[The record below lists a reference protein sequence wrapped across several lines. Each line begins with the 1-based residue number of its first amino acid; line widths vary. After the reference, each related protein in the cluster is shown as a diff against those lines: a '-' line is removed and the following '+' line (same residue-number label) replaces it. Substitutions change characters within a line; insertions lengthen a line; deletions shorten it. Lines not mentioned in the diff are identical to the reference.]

1 MAHFV
6 MILHAAGYWMP
17 RLKPVVL
24 SRLASG
30 RAEIKSFEK
39 RIFNAFI
46 PRNISRPTFA
56 MKTPNA
62 NHSRR
67 QFLKAGSAALIGG
80 SVMISGGYLLG
91 ARTLGLPLGL
101 QLYSV
106 RDLLPKDYE
115 DTLQQVAALGYR
127 EVEAAG
133 FYNHTAS
140 EVKQAMRKAGLRCVS
155 SHHPY
160 GDLHERFDEILA
172 FNHELGARYV
182 ICSYPGLRNP
192 SKHVQRKAN
201 GPAFTLDDWRWNAEQ
216 FNVLGEKVSAAG
228 MKFGYH
234 NHTMEFQKQDGVVP
248 YLELLRLT
256 DPAKVTFEMDCGWVV
271 VGGGDP
277 VELLRS
283 YPNRISMLHVKNFK
297 QTSKPHS
304 MTNPPPSAELGEG
317 TIDYS
322 PIFAQAAKTE
332 NIRHAFVEQEEFDM
346 PVMQALKID
355 ADYMRKLNA

>member
-1 MAHFV
+1 
-6 MILHAAGYWMP
+6 
-17 RLKPVVL
+17 
-24 SRLASG
+24 
-30 RAEIKSFEK
+30 
-39 RIFNAFI
+39 
-46 PRNISRPTFA
+46 
-56 MKTPNA
+56 MKTLNA
-62 NHSRR
+62 IHSRR

-80 SVMISGGYLLG
+80 WMLLHG
-91 ARTLGLPLGL
+91 DNLFAAATLGLPLGL

-140 EVKQAMRKAGLRCVS
+140 EVKQAMRKAGLHCVS
-155 SHHPY
+155 SHHSY
-160 GDLHERFDEILA
+160 DELHERFDEILA
-172 FNHELGARYV
+172 FNHELGTRYI
-182 ICSYPGLRNP
+182 ICASPGKRAP
-192 SKHVQRKAN
+192 SQHIESKAN
-201 GPAFTLDDWRWNAEQ
+201 GPEFTLDDWRWNAEQ

-256 DPAKVTFEMDCGWVV
+256 DPTKVTFEMDCGWVV

-277 VELLRS
+277 VELLRT

-297 QTSKPHS
+297 QTGKPHF
-304 MTNPPPSAELGEG
+304 MNNPPTSAELGQG
-317 TIDYS
+317 MIDYR
-322 PIFAQAAKTE
+322 PIFAQAAKTG
-332 NIRHAFVEQEEFDM
+332 NICHAFVEQEEFDI